1 MKINFVYKRIIFG
14 ALFLAISVSAF
25 AYLFITI
32 RNRNAEASV
41 LATEI
46 QEQTIREIKLKSL
59 KRTVTGTDEIR
70 QSLDRY
76 FIQKDRTVSFI
87 EEIERLG
94 LEEGVSL
101 QISDV
106 RVEAYPQREEFEWLV
121 VSLSASGDWA
131 SVLNTEARLES
142 LPYKS
147 EINNIFLTRGDGEN
161 QDIWTLR
168 LVVKVLMNK

>member
-1 MKINFVYKRIIFG
+1 MKINFVYKRIIAG
-14 ALFLAISVSAF
+14 ALFLAVSAGTF
-25 AYLFITI
+25 GYLFITI
-32 RNRNAEASV
+32 RNRNAEAAV

-46 QEQTIREIKLKSL
+46 QAQTIREIKLKSL
-59 KRTVTGTDEIR
+59 KRTITGTDEIR
-70 QSLDRY
+70 QNLDRY
-76 FIQKDRTVSFI
+76 FIQKDSTVSFI
-87 EEIERLG
+87 EEIESLG
-94 LEEGVSL
+94 LEEGVAL

-106 RVEAYPQREEFEWLV
+106 KVETYSQREEFEWLA
-121 VSLSASGDWA
+121 VSLSASGDWT